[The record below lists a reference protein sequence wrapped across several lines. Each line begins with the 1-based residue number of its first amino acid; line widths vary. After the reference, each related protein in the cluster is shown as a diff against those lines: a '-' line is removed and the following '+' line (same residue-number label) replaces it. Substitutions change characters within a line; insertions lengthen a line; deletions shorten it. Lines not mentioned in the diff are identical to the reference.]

1 MVDRLRALLEE
12 PLDPSAARAVVVLA
26 SAILLGFAGLFVLAA
41 GEDDEGSPRSVVSR
55 AASPSP
61 TSLPPAAVEPTPAEA
76 HPPLHGQ
83 DPQDREG
90 SHAARRAERALR
102 SHRALQH
109 VPYRSG
115 QVAVV
120 LVGARGDRAVL
131 RVSAPTLG
139 AARLGWRSFLSRYRD
154 SGRAYLPT
162 FRATGSSRPR
172 GWS

>member
-41 GEDDEGSPRSVVSR
+41 GEDDEGSPRSVVPR
-55 AASPSP
+55 AASPAP
-61 TSLPPAAVEPTPAEA
+61 TSPPLAAIEPAPAEA

-90 SHAARRAERALR
+90 SPAARRAERALR

-115 QVAVV
+115 EVAVV
-120 LVGARGDRAVL
+120 LVGARGNRAVL
-131 RVSAPTLG
+131 RISAPTV
-139 AARLGWRSFLSRYRD
+139 AAAKRGWRSFLRRFRD
-154 SGRAYLPT
+154 PGRAYVPV
-162 FRATGSSRPR
+162 FRGRRDESH
-172 GWS
+172 G